1 MPDAGGANVASS
13 IEERVARIEGEMKH
27 LATKADLSQMEMR
40 LLVRLGGLIVA
51 AATVV
56 VVIDRFLG

>member
-1 MPDAGGANVASS
+1 M
-13 IEERVARIEGEMKH
+13 EGELKH

-51 AATVV
+51 AAAMVV
-56 VVIDRFLG
+56 LIDRFVG

>member
-1 MPDAGGANVASS
+1 MATGLEA
-13 IEERVARIEGEMKH
+13 RVARIAGELRH

-51 AATVV
+51 AGAAVV
-56 VVIDRFLG
+56 LLDRFVGG

>member
-1 MPDAGGANVASS
+1 MTSS
-13 IEERVARIEGEMKH
+13 TEERVARIEGEVKH
-27 LATKADLSQMEMR
+27 LATKSDLSQMEMR

-56 VVIDRFLG
+56 VLIDRFVG